1 MKVKRDL
8 YLDDLGGGGVPAEK
22 RETGEKGEGGV
33 TVPESFRRMCCWDKL
48 LFRYNWLLALVCI

>member
-22 RETGEKGEGGV
+22 RETGEKGGGGV
-33 TVPESFRRMCCWDKL
+33 KLCQSHLEGCVAGTNTV
-48 LFRYNWLLALVCI
+48 